1 MNTTDIVEGLEPEI
15 EEEEISG
22 DGVVDLTPE
31 QQTGVE
37 PIAEEAPI
45 EEEETPVAEEALEI
59 NIDLSDP
66 TAIKS
71 FRIVLAGA
79 PSTQLDY
86 GINGAMGKL
95 QCGVPIVVSEPVYHA
110 VKAHIIEERD

>member
-15 EEEEISG
+15 EEEE
-22 DGVVDLTPE
+22 TP
-31 QQTGVE
+31 G
-37 PIAEEAPI
+37 A
-45 EEEETPVAEEALEI
+45 EETPVAEEAPIAEETLEI